1 MNRFFLLSAA
11 ACGLLLC
18 ATLPASAAGKHR
30 PSRPHGH
37 LATSGTVVSSGGA
50 TSGGVVYED
59 GGVTSGGV
67 VYEGGMAQGG
77 YSMGGPYYYDPAWG
91 MPLALVVPPRSQTEV
106 GYAWGVGNTFI
117 RPITAQFR
125 PYYPGPYYYDGR
137 AYRPTPCWPSHTDQ
151 FGVYYVRGPW

>member
-37 LATSGTVVSSGGA
+37 QTTSGTVVSSGGA
-50 TSGGVVYED
+50 TSGVVYED